1 MLDVP
6 SPNLVDQ
13 RDSVRTNQVIAEG
26 VVFGDLS
33 ADSNQNGLV
42 GLGVEAANRR
52 FLQYRMESQAQDHAS
67 DERAG

>member
-13 RDSVRTNQVIAEG
+13 RDSVRTNQVIADG
-26 VVFGDLS
+26 VVSGDLS
-33 ADSNQNGLV
+33 VDSSQNGLV
-42 GLGVEAANRR
+42 GLGVEATNRR
-52 FLQYRMESQAQDHAS
+52 FLQHRMEYQAQDHAN